1 MDGGARPPVCPIRT
15 ILVYLPDTAAT
26 ITDRI
31 SQRSHHD
38 WIEAFLVSTARCA
51 QLSSSTAA
59 PRDPLAPKRLPC

>member
-38 WIEAFLVSTARCA
+38 WIEAFLVSHCEVRSAE
-51 QLSSSTAA
+51 QQHGST
-59 PRDPLAPKRLPC
+59 P